1 MADYRAIMTLVLQ
14 GRSYRDVVAAVGCS
28 HRDVAAARKVIRDTG
43 ITGTGLAQMSDT
55 DIRDLFPDGR
65 SRVSDRYDVPDFAA
79 AVRSMR
85 SNPHFTVLQA
95 WRVYLGSQANGRKY
109 GYSQYCHLFGEYA
122 VRNDLVATLHHE
134 PGRAM
139 FVDWAG
145 DTLTVV
151 DALTGEA
158 TKAYLFVAV
167 LPFSGMV
174 FCQGFTT
181 MGMDSWIAGHVGA
194 FTTFG
199 GAPQL
204 VVPDN
209 ALTAT
214 HRKTRGEPARFV
226 TDRYRQMADHY
237 GTAIVPTRVRK
248 PRDKAAVES
257 AVNTVNKR
265 VIGYLAEEVFTA
277 LAELNDAI
285 GERVHEINH
294 DIRRADGSTRFER
307 FTEEEAPVLTALPD
321 EVFEHVEWKQCKVGR
336 NYHVTV
342 DYQHYSVPWTLPGQ
356 LLRVRL
362 TSTRV
367 SVFDG
372 QQIVAEHTRRHGRK
386 GQYSTAAE
394 HVPPQHREIS
404 GLWSR
409 RWFTDRAAS
418 FGPATV
424 AVIEQVLDRHQIEA
438 QGYLDAQNILETLG
452 KRNKAKLEAACQQL
466 LNVGAHPTYSTLK
479 RLMAGI
485 DSDTKKPA
493 PVRAAASNRKH
504 EPDPGDQPPTGV
516 FVRGAGYYAQGPVT
530 G

>member
-1 MADYRAIMTLVLQ
+1 MTDYRAIMTLVLQ

-28 HRDVAAARKVIRDTG
+28 HRDVAAARKTIAAKG
-43 ITGTGLAQMSDT
+43 ITGAGLAQMSDT
-55 DIRDLFPDGR
+55 ELAGLFPDGR
-65 SRVSDRYDVPDFAA
+65 SKVSDLYVVPDFAA
-79 AVRSMR
+79 VVKSMR

-95 WRVYLGSQANGRKY
+95 WRVYLGSQAEGRKY

-145 DTLTVV
+145 DTLPLV
-151 DALTGEA
+151 DAVTGEVS
-158 TKAYLFVAV
+158 KAYLFVAV
-167 LPFSGMV
+167 LPFSSVV
-174 FCQGFTT
+174 FCRGFTT
-181 MGMDSWIAGHVGA
+181 MGMDTWIAGHLGA
-194 FTTFG
+194 FTAFG
-199 GAPQL
+199 GVTQL
-204 VVPDN
+204 IVPDN

-248 PRDKAAVES
+248 PRDKASVES
-257 AVNTVNKR
+257 GVNTVNKR
-265 VIGYLAEEVFTA
+265 VIGYLAEEVWTT
-277 LAELNDAI
+277 LAELNEAI
-285 GERVHEINH
+285 DERVHEINH

-307 FTEEEAPVLTALPD
+307 FTSEEAPLLLALPD
-321 EVFEHVEWKQCKVGR
+321 EAFEHVEWKQAKVGR

-342 DYQHYSVPWTLPGQ
+342 DYQHYSAPFKLAGQ

-362 TSTRV
+362 TSTRI

-372 QQIVAEHTRRHGRK
+372 QQIVAEHARKHGRK
-386 GQYSTAAE
+386 GQYSTLAE
-394 HVPPQHREIS
+394 HVPPQHRQVS

-424 AVIEQVLDRHQIEA
+424 SVIEAVLNRHDIEA

-452 KRNKAKLEAACQQL
+452 RRNKPKLEAACQQL
-466 LNVGAHPTYSTLK
+466 LNVGAYPTYSTLK

-485 DSDTKKPA
+485 DSDTQKPA
-493 PVRAAASNRKH
+493 PSRAAASNRKH
-504 EPDPGDQPPTGV
+504 EPDPAGQPPGAL
-516 FVRGAGYYAQGPVT
+516 VRGASYYAQGSVSD
-530 G
+530 

>member
-28 HRDVAAARKVIRDTG
+28 HRDVAVARKVIRDAG
-43 ITGTGLAQMSDT
+43 ITGTLLAQMSDT
-55 DIRDLFPDGR
+55 DIRALFPDGR
-65 SRVSDRYDVPDFAA
+65 SRVSDRYDAPDFAR
-79 AVRSMR
+79 VVTSMK
-85 SNPHFTVLQA
+85 SNPHFTLLQA
-95 WRVYLGSQANGRKY
+95 WRGYVGAGSGNRKY

-145 DTLTVV
+145 DTLSIA
-151 DALTGEA
+151 DAVTGEVV
-158 TKAYLFVAV
+158 KAYLFVAV

-174 FCQGFTT
+174 YCQGFTT
-181 MGMDSWIAGHVGA
+181 MGMDTWIAGHVGA
-194 FTTFG
+194 FAAFG
-199 GAPQL
+199 GVPQL

-226 TDRYRQMADHY
+226 TDRYQQMADHY

-265 VIGYLAEEVFTA
+265 VIGYLAEEVWTT
-277 LAELNDAI
+277 LVELNEAI
-285 GERVHEINH
+285 GQRVHEINH
-294 DIRRADGSTRFER
+294 DIRRVDGSTRFQR
-307 FTEEEAPVLTALPD
+307 FTTEEAPVLAVLPD

-336 NYHVTV
+336 NYHVTA
-342 DYQHYSVPWTLPGQ
+342 DYQHYSVPWSLAGQ

-362 TSTRV
+362 TSARV

-372 QQIVAEHTRRHGRK
+372 QQVVAEHGRKHGRK
-386 GQYSTAAE
+386 GQYSTLGE
-394 HVPPQHREIS
+394 HVPVQHREVS

-424 AVIEQVLDRHQIEA
+424 TVIEQVLDRHEIEA
-438 QGYLDAQNILETLG
+438 QGYLDCQNILETLG

-485 DSDTKKPA
+485 ESDAQKPA
-493 PVRAAASNRKH
+493 SLRAAASNRKNT
-504 EPDPGDQPPTGV
+504 PDPARQPPGV
-516 FVRGAGYYAQGPVT
+516 FVRGADYYAQGSVND
-530 G
+530 

>member
-1 MADYRAIMTLVLQ
+1 MADYRAIMTLVLL

-28 HRDVAAARKVIRDTG
+28 HRDVAAARKVIAARG
-43 ITGTGLAQMSDT
+43 ITGTGLAQMSDSELAG
-55 DIRDLFPDGR
+55 LFPDGR
-65 SRVSDRYDVPDFAA
+65 AKVSDRYQVPDFAA
-79 AVRSMR
+79 VVRSMR
-85 SNPHFTVLQA
+85 SNRHFTLLQA
-95 WRVYLGSQANGRKY
+95 WRVYLGSQADGRKY

-145 DTLTVV
+145 DTVAIA
-151 DALTGEA
+151 DAVTGEVV
-158 TKAYLFVAV
+158 KAYLFVAV

-174 FCQGFTT
+174 FCRGFTT
-181 MGMDSWIAGHVGA
+181 MGMDSWIAGHVEA
-194 FTTFG
+194 FTAFG

-214 HRKTRGEPARFV
+214 HRKIRGEPARFV
-226 TDRYRQMADHY
+226 TDRYQQMAGHY

-265 VIGYLAEEVFTA
+265 VIGYLAEEVWTT

-285 GERVHEINH
+285 DERVHEINH
-294 DIRRADGSTRFER
+294 DIRRADGTTRFQR
-307 FTEEEAPVLTALPD
+307 FTEEEAPVMAGLPD
-321 EVFEHVEWKQCKVGR
+321 EVFEQVEWKQSKVGR

-342 DYQHYSVPWTLPGQ
+342 DYQHYSVPWTLAGQ

-362 TSTRV
+362 TGTRV
-367 SVFDG
+367 TVFDG
-372 QQIVAEHTRRHGRK
+372 QQVVAGHARKHGRK
-386 GQYSTAAE
+386 GQYSTSPE
-394 HVPPQHREIS
+394 HVPPQHRQVA

-409 RWFTDRAAS
+409 RWFTDRAAA

-424 AVIEQVLDRHQIEA
+424 AVIEQVLDRHEIEA

-452 KRNKAKLEAACQQL
+452 RRNKPKLEAACQQS
-466 LNVGAHPTYSTLK
+466 LNIGAHPTYSTLK
-479 RLMAGI
+479 RLLAGI
-485 DSDTKKPA
+485 ESDAQKPA

-504 EPDPGDQPPTGV
+504 DPDPAVDTPAV
-516 FVRGAGYYAQGPVT
+516 FVRGAGYYAQGPVNR
-530 G
+530 

>member
-1 MADYRAIMTLVLQ
+1 MTDYRAIMTLVLQ

-28 HRDVAAARKVIRDTG
+28 HRDVAAARKMIAAKG
-43 ITGTGLAQMSDT
+43 ITGTGLAQMSGT
-55 DIRDLFPDGR
+55 ELRGLFPDGR
-65 SRVSDRYDVPDFAA
+65 SRVSDRYDVPDFARVVA
-79 AVRSMR
+79 SMR

-95 WRVYLGSQANGRKY
+95 WRGYVGSRSSNRKY

-145 DTLTVV
+145 DTLPIA
-151 DALTGEA
+151 DALTGEVV
-158 TKAYLFVAV
+158 KAYLFVAV

-174 FCQGFTT
+174 FCTGFMT
-181 MGMDSWIAGHVGA
+181 MGMDTWIAAHVGA
-194 FTTFG
+194 FTAFG

-226 TDRYRQMADHY
+226 TDRYQQMADHY

-265 VIGYLAEEVFTA
+265 VIGYLAEEVWTT
-277 LAELNDAI
+277 LDELNDAI
-285 GERVHEINH
+285 LERVHEINH

-307 FTEEEAPVLTALPD
+307 FTAEEAPVLTGLPD
-321 EVFEHVEWKQCKVGR
+321 EVFEQVEWKQLKVGR
-336 NYHVTV
+336 NYHVTA
-342 DYQHYSVPWTLPGQ
+342 DYQHYSVPWKLAGQ

-372 QQIVAEHTRRHGRK
+372 QQIVAEHPRRHGRK
-386 GQYSTAAE
+386 GQYSTLAE
-394 HVPPQHREIS
+394 HVPPQHRDVS

-424 AVIEQVLDRHQIEA
+424 TVIEQVLDRHEIEA
-438 QGYLDAQNILETLG
+438 QGYLDCQNILETLG
-452 KRNKAKLEAACQQL
+452 KRNRPKLEAACQQL

-485 DSDTKKPA
+485 DSDDKKPA
-493 PVRAAASNRKH
+493 PVRAAATNRK
-504 EPDPGDQPPTGV
+504 GPPQVDAQTTPGV
-516 FVRGAGYYAQGPVT
+516 FVRGADYYAQGR
-530 G
+530 